1 MFEKIKEQLKSTG
14 AKAKEAS
21 KALTII
27 EPMPPYNQKGM
38 LTALITAAGL
48 ISVTLLAGVGLVS
61 LTILLL
67 ALGLI
72 LLILTRVFG
81 VEFDMD
87 PAEFMRF

>member
-1 MFEKIKEQLKSTG
+1 MFDKIKEQLKSTTQ
-14 AKAKEAS
+14 KAKEAT
-21 KALTII
+21 KALVVI
-27 EPMPPYNQKGM
+27 EPIPPYNEKGM

-48 ISVTLLAGVGLVS
+48 ISVTLLAGVGLAT